1 MIFDLGARIP
11 RGASASHGATDRASA
26 KAAAMRLSDWLLS
39 RHDVGRADPG
49 VWHHDIEPSR
59 NFLRYLA
66 VGANIE

>member
-39 RHDVGRADPG
+39 RHDVGRADPASG
-49 VWHHDIEPSR
+49 TTTLSH
-59 NFLRYLA
+59 LA
-66 VGANIE
+66 IS